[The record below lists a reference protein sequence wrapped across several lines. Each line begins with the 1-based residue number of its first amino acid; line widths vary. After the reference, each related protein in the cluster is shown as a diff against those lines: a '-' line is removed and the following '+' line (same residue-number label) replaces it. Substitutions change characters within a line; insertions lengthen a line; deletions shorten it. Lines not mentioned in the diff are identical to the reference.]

1 VCVKLPEKLK
11 KWFLLNCFLSITN
24 SLTNP
29 GLYLGSIM
37 PKIEVLKTL
46 SLGKVRFVHV
56 AQELLFDTEVGVHNA
71 SHH

>member
-1 VCVKLPEKLK
+1 MCVKLPEKLK

-29 GLYLGSIM
+29 RVYLGSIM

-46 SLGKVRFVHV
+46 SLGKVRFLHV
-56 AQELLFDTEVGVHNA
+56 AQELLFDIEVGLHNA